1 MKILLIEDHK
11 MLATCLKESIEKDTS
26 IKIDI
31 LDDIRNIFIL
41 IKFLEYDLI
50 IIDINLT
57 GLTKEENGIDLS
69 ERLLDEFND
78 LKIVILTGYNLKYYQ
93 ERAKRIGCYG
103 FISKEEETKSLINKL
118 YKIVN
123 NNEKIFPLIR
133 QKSSSLSKDEIEII
147 KLYSS
152 GMTREEVANERHVSL
167 RTLAVELNRIYLKL
181 EVKNYQQM
189 TDTARK
195 LGYIDSF

>member
-69 ERLLDEFND
+69 KRLLDEFND

-103 FISKEEETKSLINKL
+103 FISKEEETKSL
-118 YKIVN
+118 
-123 NNEKIFPLIR
+123 R
-133 QKSSSLSKDEIEII
+133 DRKS
-147 KLYSS
+147 
-152 GMTREEVANERHVSL
+152 VV
-167 RTLAVELNRIYLKL
+167 
-181 EVKNYQQM
+181 
-189 TDTARK
+189 
-195 LGYIDSF
+195 

>member
-69 ERLLDEFND
+69 KRLLDEFND

>member
-195 LGYIDSF
+195 LGHIDSF